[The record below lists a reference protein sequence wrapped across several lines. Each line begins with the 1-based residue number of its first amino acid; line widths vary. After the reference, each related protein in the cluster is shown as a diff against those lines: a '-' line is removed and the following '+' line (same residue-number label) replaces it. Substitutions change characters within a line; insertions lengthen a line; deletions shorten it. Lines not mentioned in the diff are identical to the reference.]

1 MSFKIILKIL
11 LPAFLL
17 FVLCIQCIIIFL
29 PDISKHII
37 QSTLGPLPGNRPLDF
52 TVSRFGVNDTQ
63 ISDISFGEDLRLDT
77 IRLTYQ
83 MDTKNIISIE
93 KMVISGLNLTLH
105 LDEKKRIRVSGFSFP
120 QDKNVDHSGPVF
132 DFNIN
137 TFESYFAYLPGHIV
151 LKNSTILIETGKDRL
166 YIPVEA
172 DVQLDRDKRL
182 GDMKLSIYHMNQK
195 VTVGARANFLQGSVQ
210 MKISA
215 ERFYPE
221 MLLAMVSG
229 GDQALSKFCGPVNF
243 AIETKD
249 FSRFYFELNN
259 LGLESDPHLNINFP
273 KISGVLSSDKTAM
286 ALKAAGS
293 VQIRSPGIDLG
304 PFKFEILSQ
313 IASGTV
319 DQFSLT
325 LQNEIIK
332 TWNIT
337 PKLMAL
343 SLFPVDFSDQIQ
355 LVDPQFRLSASGNLE
370 HQTGKLVFSGT
381 GLKSF
386 RNDEANHTDVLDI
399 SGLQVKTEFDGN
411 FGRPE
416 SLKHIKLDALID
428 KIAFQKD
435 NIEMST
441 ASLDASSDAAFT
453 FSNSDIVLDNAK
465 VRIKSRSIHLKQ
477 EDRSA
482 GIPELNIESV
492 VEKGTARKDLI
503 IDVNAVCNKAKIV
516 SKEVTAFIGKA
527 GITGKI
533 EKPSSSEICFQIKPF
548 LYDTDVTMKDK
559 GIRAKGVYFELPVT
573 YPFKD
578 IKTFGRAGTKKIIL
592 HDKIASAVSAKV
604 VQTSGLAMDITGK
617 VTHTGFP
624 GLAIDFSARAGLDSA
639 MNPFAKGQTATN
651 QFSITQNTLIPFVPG
666 ISGVDDLKFDI
677 SARADFSYTNQ
688 KINSSADIQV
698 SNGILNSVESGFSA
712 SGISADM
719 HFNDLMVP
727 ETLPGQY
734 INIDAFNAGRFN
746 CSNGKI
752 RFSLEDGKSI
762 NIENL
767 KFNWCNGIVSTEA
780 FRLPSDDNTIQLTL
794 YCDRLEMEDLFHQ
807 LGAFDAEG
815 GGTLS
820 GRIPVVMK
828 NTEIGFDN
836 GFLFSTPGDGGRIFI
851 RDLDRMLAGIPKN
864 TREFSQLDLAGEALK
879 NFEYKWVTLKLNTHG
894 DTLGVNMQ
902 LDGKPVSALP
912 FEYNRKLNSFVRIDA
927 QSPGSNFQGI
937 KLDVNLT
944 LPFNQVI
951 QFGNNL
957 KGIMNP

>member
-1 MSFKIILKIL
+1 MPFKIILKIL

-29 PDISKHII
+29 PDISKHIV
-37 QSTLGPLPGNRPLDF
+37 QLSLGPLPGNQSLDF
-52 TVSRFGVNDTQ
+52 TISRLGVNHTQ
-63 ISDISFGEDLRLDT
+63 ISDISFGEDLHLDT
-77 IRLTYQ
+77 IRLTYH

-93 KMVISGLNLTLH
+93 KLVISGLNVTLH

-120 QDKNVDHSGPVF
+120 QDKDVEHSGPVF
-132 DFNIN
+132 DTNIN
-137 TFESYFAYLPGHIV
+137 AFESYFAYLPEHIV

-166 YIPVEA
+166 CIPVEA
-172 DVQLDRDKRL
+172 DVQLDRDKL
-182 GDMKLSIYHMNQK
+182 LADMKLSILPMNQK
-195 VTVGARANFLQGSVQ
+195 ITLGATADFLQGPVQ
-210 MKISA
+210 VKISA
-215 ERFYPE
+215 GRLYPE
-221 MLLAMVSG
+221 MLLAMVPG
-229 GDQALSKFCGPVNF
+229 GDQVLSKFGGPVNF
-243 AIETKD
+243 TIETKD
-249 FSRFYFELNN
+249 FSTFYFELND
-259 LGLESDPHLNINFP
+259 LGLEPEPHLNIIFP

-286 ALKAAGS
+286 ALKADGFL
-293 VQIRSPGIDLG
+293 QIRSPGIDLG

-319 DQFSLT
+319 DQFSFT
-325 LQNEIIK
+325 LQNEITK
-332 TWNIT
+332 TWDIT

-343 SLFPVDFSDQIQ
+343 PLSSAHFPDQIQ
-355 LVDPQFRLSASGNLE
+355 FIDPQFRLFVSGNIE
-370 HQTGKLVFSGT
+370 HQTGKLAFSGT

-386 RNDEANHTDVLDI
+386 RNNEANHTDVLNI

-416 SLKHIKLDALID
+416 FLKHIKLDALID

-435 NIEMST
+435 NIEINT

-453 FSNSDIVLDNAK
+453 FLNSDIILDSAK
-465 VRIKSRSIHLKQ
+465 ARIKSRSIHLKQ
-477 EDRSA
+477 EDRRA
-482 GIPELNIESV
+482 DIPELNIESV
-492 VEKGTARKDLI
+492 VEKGAAGQDLI
-503 IDVNAVCNKAKIV
+503 INVNAVCNKAKIV
-516 SKEVTAFIGKA
+516 SKEVIAFVKKA
-527 GITGKI
+527 GMTGKI
-533 EKPSSSEICFQIKPF
+533 ENPTSSDICFQIKPF

-573 YPFKD
+573 YPFKN
-578 IKTFGRAGTKKIIL
+578 IKTFGRAGTKKLIL
-592 HDKIASAVSAKV
+592 NDKIAPAVSAKV
-604 VQTSGLAMDITGK
+604 VQTSDLAMDIIGK
-617 VTHTGFP
+617 VTHTGFT

-639 MNPFAKGQTATN
+639 MNPFIKGQTVIN
-651 QFSITQNTLIPFVPG
+651 QFSITQNTLMPFIPD

-734 INIDAFNAGRFN
+734 INIDAFNADRFN
-746 CSNGKI
+746 FNNGKI

-780 FRLPSDDNTIQLTL
+780 FRLPSDDNAIHLTL

-820 GRIPVVMK
+820 GRIPVVVK
-828 NTEIGFDN
+828 NTEIGFDKAFFFPHPGRVG
-836 GFLFSTPGDGGRIFI
+836 GFLSKALTECLPEFQRI
-851 RDLDRMLAGIPKN
+851 
-864 TREFSQLDLAGEALK
+864 RE
-879 NFEYKWVTLKLNTHG
+879 NF
-894 DTLGVNMQ
+894 
-902 LDGKPVSALP
+902 PS
-912 FEYNRKLNSFVRIDA
+912 
-927 QSPGSNFQGI
+927 
-937 KLDVNLT
+937 LT
-944 LPFNQVI
+944 LREKP
-951 QFGNNL
+951 
-957 KGIMNP
+957 